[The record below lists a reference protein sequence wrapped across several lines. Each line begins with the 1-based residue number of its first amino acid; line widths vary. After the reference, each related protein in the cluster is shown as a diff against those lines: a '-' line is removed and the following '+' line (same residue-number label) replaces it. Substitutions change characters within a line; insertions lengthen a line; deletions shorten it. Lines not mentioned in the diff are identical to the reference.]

1 MRSSKLLLVNHALL
15 ELQMLNVLHLSLRVE
30 LVPPGD
36 HLLHLRLKRSLLLLN
51 KQYLVGLRIY
61 ERLLPGSG
69 VSRRDQMMLLL
80 LGLVVRNLLECSL
93 VLGRL
98 WGLGRNDADHAQDL
112 DEERLKLGVRVQLRI
127 NEGVLLL
134 RLHGRENP

>member
-1 MRSSKLLLVNHALL
+1 MRSSKLLLVNQALL

-30 LVPPGD
+30 LIPAGD

-51 KQYLVGLRIY
+51 KQHLVGLRIY

-69 VSRRDQMMLLL
+69 VSRRDQMMLLW
-80 LGLVVRNLLECSL
+80 LGLVARNLLECSL

-98 WGLGRNDADHAQDL
+98 WGLGRDDADHA
-112 DEERLKLGVRVQLRI
+112 
-127 NEGVLLL
+127 
-134 RLHGRENP
+134 